1 MTLPR
6 DETPFFGREA
16 EIGEIE
22 RRFAAGARLVTVVGI
37 GGVGKTRLAIETA
50 ERLAAPPS
58 GAPAGDDRVAF
69 AALAGSRTLEA
80 AVRAVAKAMRAKVP
94 SESKA
99 AQGLAALGDAM
110 AKRGDFL
117 LVLDNVEQL
126 GASAEELVSALL
138 DRARSAKLLAT
149 SREPTGARGEEKIV
163 LAPLAEDDAKAL
175 FLERARAAVGT
186 HVEIADADA
195 QAIVARVDRLPL
207 AIELAASRLELL
219 SPKQL
224 LERLSERIDVLADA
238 KATMRATL
246 DWSWDLLDAKERTV
260 LAQLAVFAA
269 PFGIEAAE
277 EVLEVEGDPIDVIES
292 LLRKSLLVRN
302 GPRLR
307 LYETVRSWAREKKE
321 EAGDVRVRHAKHF
334 FAEAGSWAART
345 YGTDGVKALDAL
357 AELLP
362 DVALAFEATRDSDPR
377 AAAEGVLA
385 LGDLLLFRG
394 LFELRADLL
403 ARAVE
408 TAERAG
414 DAAVLARALV
424 AKARV
429 TLEVGKMGDAE
440 AELRRALDLAAKA
453 NDDATRAEAT
463 RSLGW
468 ALTAMSRFDEA
479 TEALERAREMHRT
492 QGSARGEA
500 DAQVAL
506 GILAAFSG
514 KPDVALERLREAL
527 AIHVERGD
535 VVRQEKLLGFAPLVG
550 QDAREVARGLPRE
563 VLARAPEASLDRLPD
578 HVAAIVATEKEAG
591 ERWRHAIGLY
601 RDGASAHARG
611 EHAAA
616 VDAFDRAL
624 AALGRAGV
632 TRGSAIVHAHAAVA
646 LADSGDLREA
656 DARLARAKS
665 ALGGDPASDLA
676 VAVHAASVALA
687 HARNAETTSAAKSV
701 LERVA
706 KAEAV
711 PPDVVFAQRVLEAK
725 LADSRPA
732 DSHGPK
738 SVVAGSALVVGRDSR
753 WMIAAGGA
761 RVDLVR
767 YGPVRRL
774 LDRLVEERIAKPGT
788 ALTAEQ
794 LIEAGWPGE
803 RMRHSAGLL
812 RVYSAI
818 RRLRRLGLDALLIT
832 RDDGY
837 LLDANAAVQ
846 RDDS

>member
-1 MTLPR
+1 MSLPR

-80 AVRAVAKAMRAKVP
+80 AVRVVAKAIRAKVP

-99 AQGLAALGDAM
+99 AQGLAAIGDAM

-126 GASAEELVSALL
+126 GVSAAELVSSIL
-138 DRARSAKLLAT
+138 DRARTAKLLAT
-149 SREPTGARGEEKIV
+149 SREPTGARAEEKIV

-175 FLERARAAVGT
+175 FVERARAAVGT
-186 HVEIADADA
+186 TVEIGDVDAK
-195 QAIVARVDRLPL
+195 AIVTRVDRLPL

-246 DWSWDLLDAKERTV
+246 EWSWDLLDAKERSV

-277 EVLEVEGDPIDVIES
+277 EVLEIEGDPIDVIES

-307 LYETVRSWAREKKE
+307 LFETVRSWAREKKA
-321 EAGDVRVRHAKHF
+321 EAGAVRERHARYF
-334 FAEAGSWAART
+334 FAEAAAWAART

-357 AELLP
+357 ADLLP
-362 DVALAFEATRDSDPR
+362 EIAVAFEATRDDQPR

-414 DAAVLARALV
+414 DPGVLARALV

-440 AELRRALDLAAKA
+440 AELRRALDLASEAK
-453 NDDATRAEAT
+453 DDRTAAEAT

-479 TEALERAREMHRT
+479 TAALERAREMHRA

-500 DAQVAL
+500 DAHVAL

-527 AIHVERGD
+527 AIHVESGD
-535 VVRQEKLLGFAPLVG
+535 VVRQEKVLGFAPLVG
-550 QDAREVARGLPRE
+550 QDARDVARGLPRE
-563 VLARAPEASLDRLPD
+563 VLARAPEASLDRLPE

-601 RDGASAHARG
+601 RDGAAAHARG
-611 EHAAA
+611 EHAVA
-616 VDAFDRAL
+616 VEAFDRVL

-646 LADSGDLREA
+646 LADSGDLAEA
-656 DARLARAKS
+656 DARLARAKG
-665 ALGGDPASDLA
+665 ALESDPASELA
-676 VAVHAASVALA
+676 VAIHSASAGLA
-687 HARNAETTSAAKSV
+687 RARNAETTAAAKSA
-701 LERVA
+701 LNRAEN
-706 KAEAV
+706 AEAV
-711 PPDVVFAQRVLEAK
+711 PPDVVLARRVLEARMSDGAA
-725 LADSRPA
+725 ADC
-732 DSHGPK
+732 GPK
-738 SVVAGSALVVGRDSR
+738 SIVAGSALTVGRDSR
-753 WMIAAGGA
+753 WMIAAGGD

-774 LDRLVEERIAKPGT
+774 LDRLVDERLATPGN

-818 RRLRRLGLDALLIT
+818 RRLRRLGLEPLLIT

-837 LLDANAAVQ
+837 LLDANAAVV
-846 RDDS
+846 RD